1 MAIAP
6 ETMEVLNLGPLETAR
21 PPEEAVSEGNEVVL
35 SLPMGRLDISITLD
49 GQVYRCV
56 RGATNQ
62 EDEINF
68 PIRIIDSGRFF
79 HRADILGLEFEDE
92 RANRLPLK
100 SRVEIATWPDRL
112 TLVWEATPE
121 IELEEAS
128 LRFHL
133 DEVGEEK
140 SVEIWKAGEVRSLC
154 VIWSPCEPQ
163 ISGYKPD
170 VKVSVHSD
178 DARNERVQFNESLGA
193 YSVRLP
199 RRDWQVAED
208 LDRLERMGFAIENP
222 SAEEQVVRLLFF
234 KDYPFAGITGM
245 CPMIRDGEGHPTGI
259 PVQISKNWHRRPER
273 SFLHEGPWFHGFT
286 LLRLP
291 PESRVCCEFAIA
303 YARWGGVPAASHAQ
317 LCLIGWGTNQLWDQ
331 AAIGS
336 FGESICYD
344 PDVNLN
350 RSFIDDIRPLMVT
363 GMGKGHEKWSWTNNV
378 GGGDFLVYFDREG
391 KKQYLS
397 RMRTY
402 YQCYGPNLTS
412 VIYSGVSAD
421 GKIAARISVST
432 PRCDDIN
439 RAYHHF
445 RYDVL
450 EPAAFSRLAF
460 YQLGADNYNDHQFG
474 RMAHGNAE
482 GLVEEWTPEK
492 GGKVYRHEAIP
503 LSGEAPWF
511 SLHEA
516 VHGGKTEGAW
526 ANRGFVIRSW
536 RASLSGKEVSS
547 PTAAV
552 FGTENGIPSNN
563 VELVPPAGVTE
574 LLPGDFVEADV
585 ELLVLPM
592 SAENYYGPNAGLRDH
607 LLSFGNTWRPVFR
620 QAVGNGLNLE
630 VQRGTLLRS
639 YPPKIAVDGNQRAE
653 LKITGGV
660 GFVPITFS
668 GLDRY
673 RDFELR
679 KGLDGKETTID
690 QSVHGNDYWQTDYN
704 PTSGEYSVTYNVDL
718 DRSGDERQTVEL
730 SFSRRKE

>member
-1 MAIAP
+1 MTVDP
-6 ETMEVLNLGPLETAR
+6 ETVEVLNLGPIEVAR
-21 PPEEAVSEGNEVVL
+21 SAEDAVSEGNEAVV
-35 SLPMGRLDISITLD
+35 SLPKGKLDISITLD

-56 RGATNQ
+56 RGATDQ
-62 EDEINF
+62 KDEINF

-79 HRADILGLEFEDE
+79 QRADILGLEFEDE
-92 RANRLPLK
+92 RGNRLPLK
-100 SRVEIATWPDRL
+100 SRVEIAAWPDRL

-121 IELEEAS
+121 IELREAD
-128 LRFHL
+128 LRLHL
-133 DEVGEEK
+133 DEEGEEESIK
-140 SVEIWKAGEVRSLC
+140 TWAAGEKRSLC
-154 VIWSPCEPQ
+154 VTWFPGDPQ
-163 ISGYKPD
+163 ISGCKPD
-170 VKVSVHSD
+170 VAVSVHSD
-178 DARNERVQFNESLGA
+178 DAGIERVQFDESLGA

-208 LDRLERMGFAIENP
+208 LDRLERVDFAIENP
-222 SAEEQVVRLLFF
+222 LAEEQVVRLLFF

-245 CPMIRDGEGHPTGI
+245 CPLIRDEEGHPTGI

-291 PESRVCCEFAIA
+291 PQSRVRCEFAIA

-344 PDVNLN
+344 PDVNLS
-350 RSFIDDIRPLMVT
+350 RSVIDDIRPLMVT
-363 GMGKGHEKWSWTNNV
+363 SMGKGREKWSWTNNV
-378 GGGDFLVYFDREG
+378 GGGDFLAYFDREG

-402 YQCYGPNLTS
+402 YRSYGPNLTS

-421 GKIAARISVST
+421 GKIAAKIGVSS
-432 PRCDDIN
+432 PRCDDVN

-450 EPAAFSRLAF
+450 EPAVFSRLAF

-474 RMAHGNAE
+474 KMAQGDE
-482 GLVEEWTPEK
+482 DGLVEEWTPEK
-492 GGKVYRHEAIP
+492 GGRVYRHDAIL
-503 LSGEAPWF
+503 LSGDAPWF
-511 SLHEA
+511 SLHEG
-516 VHGGKTEGAW
+516 VHSGKTGGSW
-526 ANRGFVIRSW
+526 ANRGIVIRSW
-536 RASLSGKEVSS
+536 RARLGGKEVPF

-552 FGTENGIPSNN
+552 FGTENGVPSNN
-563 VELVPPAGVTE
+563 VELAPPAGVTE
-574 LLPGDFVEADV
+574 LLPDDFVEADV

-592 SAENYYGPNAGLRDH
+592 SAEDYYGPNEGLRDH
-607 LLSFGNTWRPVFR
+607 LLSQGNTWRPVFR
-620 QAVGNGLNLE
+620 QARANRLSLE
-630 VQRGTLLRS
+630 VDRGTLLRS
-639 YPPKIAVDGNQRAE
+639 YPPTIAVDGDKGVE
-653 LKITGGV
+653 LKITGGL
-660 GFVPITFS
+660 GFIPITFS

-679 KGLDGKETTID
+679 KVVDGKETTID
-690 QSVHGNDYWQTDYN
+690 QSVHGNDFWQTDYD
-704 PTSGEYSVTYNVDL
+704 PTLGEWSVTYNVDL
-718 DRSGDERQTVEL
+718 DNPGNERRTVRL
-730 SFSRRKE
+730 LFGRRE